1 MENANITSALGM
13 DGILLAT
20 IDMPGRSMNVFST
33 DLMNSL
39 EQLLDEV
46 ASRPEIHGVV
56 IASGK
61 HAFLA
66 GADLDMVQ
74 GYTERAQRASD
85 DELHK
90 TCGRLGRL
98 FRRLET
104 TGKPFVAAIDGLA
117 LGGGLELALACHER
131 VATESAGTQ
140 LGLPEVKLGLLP
152 GAGGTQR
159 LPRLI
164 GTLAA
169 FQLLLTGEPV
179 AAQRALELG
188 MIGAIVPTSALLAS
202 AQERARELARQP
214 SCAPWD
220 RAQWRAPAN
229 PFDFSAVDA
238 PRAIAQ
244 HVRLSDEE
252 FAHYPAYRAI
262 MDCVI
267 GGWAKPMEDACR
279 WEMDCFIR
287 LIRDEVAGNMVR
299 TLFLNRQRATKLL
312 PRGAPAGALQVAIEG
327 SGEAAARA
335 LLAGAG
341 IAIVKRERLPKAG
354 LVLITSPGAE
364 VSASVT
370 EVAWLR
376 ATPCPVAAFRLR
388 TGVWVSDLTV
398 HGRVVE
404 VCVQGDEPEAAEATL
419 EIARGLRATALITQ
433 GESLLQR
440 LERTQVASLRLT
452 GLEDRLLAIALAA
465 AHAWAAGSVRD
476 TGLADTAAVIAGFHP
491 AYTGGPFTYLQQRVA
506 SEVRGQAKRALA
518 QYGELFAIPD
528 GFDKLW
534 AATSPGSS

>member
-1 MENANITSALGM
+1 ME
-13 DGILLAT
+13 GILLAT
-20 IDMPGRSMNVFST
+20 IDMPGRPMNVFST

-39 EQLLDEV
+39 ERLLDEV
-46 ASRPEIHGVV
+46 ATRPEIRGVV

-61 HAFLA
+61 QAFLA
-66 GADLDMVQ
+66 GADLEMVQ
-74 GYTERAQRASD
+74 GYTERAKRASD
-85 DELHK
+85 DELHT

-131 VATESAGTQ
+131 VATESAGTR

-164 GTLAA
+164 GVSAA
-169 FQLLLTGEPV
+169 FQLLLKGEPV
-179 AAQRALELG
+179 SAQRALELG
-188 MIGAIVPTSALLAS
+188 IIGAIVPPSALLAS

-214 SCAPWD
+214 SRAPWD
-220 RAQWRAPAN
+220 REQWRAPEN
-229 PFDFSAVDA
+229 PFDFSAADA
-238 PRAIAQ
+238 PKAIAQ
-244 HVRLSDEE
+244 HVGLSDDE
-252 FAHYPAYRAI
+252 FTHYPAYRTI

-267 GGWAKPMEDACR
+267 GGWTKPLQDACR
-279 WEMDCFIR
+279 WEMDCFVR
-287 LIRDEVAGNMVR
+287 LIRDKVAGNMVR
-299 TLFLNRQRATKLL
+299 TLFLNRQRATKLV
-312 PRGAPAGALQVAIEG
+312 PRGTTAEALRVAIEG
-327 SGEAAARA
+327 PGEAAARA
-335 LLAGAG
+335 LLSGAH
-341 IAIVKRERLPKAG
+341 ITIVERERLPKAG
-354 LVLITSPGAE
+354 LVLITSPGSH
-364 VSASVT
+364 VSGNAT

-376 ATPCPVAAFRLR
+376 ATPCPLTAFRLR

-398 HGRVVE
+398 HGRIVE
-404 VCVQGDEPEAAEATL
+404 VCVQGDEPAEAAL
-419 EIARGLRATALITQ
+419 EIARGLQATALITQ

-440 LERTQVASLRLT
+440 LETAQAASLRLT
-452 GLEDRLLAIALAA
+452 GPEDRLLAIALAA
-465 AHAWAAGSVRD
+465 AQAWTAGSVRD

-506 SEVRGQAKRALA
+506 SDVRGQATRAQA

-534 AATSPGSS
+534 VATSAASA